1 MNKILTLTG
10 VALATLALAACSP
23 GINEGIGHRIT
34 FDSSGMVVHAIGKP
48 DAHIGKD
55 GSLAINDRAID
66 VTPTQRAMLQR
77 YYQQAGAVMSSGKAI
92 SRQGVQMATHGIGA
106 AIRSI
111 FHGDS
116 GSADKQL
123 DAQSQ
128 QIESAASTL
137 CTDIKA
143 FGSTQQ
149 AIAAEI
155 PAFAPYAS
163 GAQTECKVT
172 HTTTIRTAAGNS
184 TTTSSTYT
192 LQVGNPPAATA
203 APTSSRQ
210 ASTSGKPG
218 APTSSEP

>member
-1 MNKILTLTG
+1 MHKLLTLTG
-10 VALATLALAACSP
+10 IALATLALAACSP
-23 GINEGIGHRIT
+23 GINEGIGHHIS

-55 GSLAINDRAID
+55 GTLAIADQAID
-66 VTPTQRAMLQR
+66 VTPAQQALLQR
-77 YYQQAGAVMSSGKAI
+77 YYQQAGDVMRSGKAVG
-92 SRQGVQMATHGIGA
+92 SQGVQMATHGIGA

-128 QIESAASTL
+128 QIESAARTL
-137 CTDIKA
+137 CAHITA

-149 AIAAEI
+149 AVAAEI

-172 HTTTIRTAAGNS
+172 HTTTIRTAAGKS

-192 LQVGNPPAATA
+192 LQIGNPPDATTA
-203 APTSSRQ
+203 PASSSQTSTSDEPDAPT
-210 ASTSGKPG
+210 TSQP
-218 APTSSEP
+218 

>member
-1 MNKILTLTG
+1 
-10 VALATLALAACSP
+10 
-23 GINEGIGHRIT
+23 
-34 FDSSGMVVHAIGKP
+34 
-48 DAHIGKD
+48 
-55 GSLAINDRAID
+55 
-66 VTPTQRAMLQR
+66 
-77 YYQQAGAVMSSGKAI
+77 
-92 SRQGVQMATHGIGA
+92 MATHSIGA

-116 GSADKQL
+116 ASADKQL

-128 QIESAASTL
+128 QIESAASML

-192 LQVGNPPAATA
+192 LQVGNPPDATA
-203 APTSSRQ
+203 APASSRQ
-210 ASTSGKPG
+210 TSTSDKP
-218 APTSSEP
+218 APTSSQP

>member
-1 MNKILTLTG
+1 MNKLLTLTG
-10 VALATLALAACSP
+10 IALAVITLAACSP
-23 GINEGIGHRIT
+23 GINEGIGHHIT
-34 FDSSGMVVHAIGKP
+34 FDSSGMVVHKIGKP

-55 GSLAINDRAID
+55 GSLAIGDRKID
-66 VTPTQRAMLQR
+66 VTPTQRTMLQR

-92 SRQGVQMATHGIGA
+92 SGQGVQMATHSIGA

-128 QIESAASTL
+128 QIESAARTL
-137 CTDIKA
+137 CADINA

-192 LQVGNPPAATA
+192 LQVGNPPAAATVLTPPGQTRTA
-203 APTSSRQ
+203 E
-210 ASTSGKPG
+210 KPG
-218 APTSSEP
+218 AATSSQP